1 VSKNDIRQ
9 DILNK
14 RLSIPQ
20 DKVIEISSIIQD
32 RILRSPF
39 WPKTGR
45 IALYYPIKNEVMTQT
60 IFQKALE
67 QGLKVFFPRVE
78 KGINFYEV
86 NGPDDLQKGSYGISE
101 PKISCPEL
109 QAEEN
114 LDLFIVPGIAFTQKC
129 YRIGY
134 GKGFYDSFITD
145 NDIKTP
151 TIGLSYEFQIIEAFP
166 VSDWDQPLQGI
177 MTDKNFYSQDA
188 QS

>member
-1 VSKNDIRQ
+1 MECSTVI
-9 DILNK
+9 
-14 RLSIPQ
+14 Q
-20 DKVIEISSIIQD
+20 DK
-32 RILRSPF
+32 ILRAPF
-39 WPKTGR
+39 WPKNGR

-60 IFQKALE
+60 IFQRALE

-101 PKISCPEL
+101 PKMSCPEIL
-109 QAEEN
+109 PEET
-114 LDLFIVPGIAFTQKC
+114 LDLLIVPGIAFTKKG

-151 TIGLSYEFQIIEAFP
+151 TIGLSYEFQIIDTFP
-166 VSDWDQPLQGI
+166 VSDWDQPLYGI

-188 QS
+188 HS

>member
-1 VSKNDIRQ
+1 MPQAKVMECSTVI
-9 DILNK
+9 
-14 RLSIPQ
+14 Q
-20 DKVIEISSIIQD
+20 DK
-32 RILRSPF
+32 ILRAPF
-39 WPKTGR
+39 WPKNGR

-60 IFQKALE
+60 IFQRALE

-101 PKISCPEL
+101 PKMSCPEIL
-109 QAEEN
+109 PEET
-114 LDLFIVPGIAFTQKC
+114 LDLLIVPGIAFTKKG

-151 TIGLSYEFQIIEAFP
+151 TIGLSYEFQIIDTFP
-166 VSDWDQPLQGI
+166 VSDWDQPLYGI

-188 QS
+188 HS